1 MKTFKQLREEL
12 PKPVTPKQM
21 DVVKSDTRFI
31 RTPDVIK
38 KENQKFRS
46 LYPFPSSFL
55 PTAKKK
61 TNKNIKT
68 A

>member
-31 RTPDVIK
+31 RTPDAV
-38 KENQKFRS
+38 S
-46 LYPFPSSFL
+46 YTHLTL
-55 PTAKKK
+55 PT
-61 TNKNIKT
+61 NREV
-68 A
+68 